1 MTRSRGA
8 ATTGSHTTAGV
19 SDVTTSRR
27 PRRVESPYVAL
38 DRSRC
43 AGCWECI
50 AVCPESVLGKIEIVL
65 HRHVIVRARHA
76 IVRVGDRCS
85 GCRRC
90 IKACAA
96 GALSDRGGSP
106 SRGLQCSLSLADES
120 GHDTEIV

>member
-1 MTRSRGA
+1 MTRPDNAKMPGSQ
-8 ATTGSHTTAGV
+8 TTGQTAGV
-19 SDVTTSRR
+19 PTPRR

-50 AVCPESVLGKIEIVL
+50 AVCPESVIGKIEIVL

-76 IVRVGDRCS
+76 IVRSGDRCS

-90 IKACAA
+90 IKVCVA
-96 GALSDRGGSP
+96 GALSDRGTGRQP
-106 SRGLQCSLSLADES
+106 DES
-120 GHDTEIV
+120 GHDTETL

>member
-1 MTRSRGA
+1 MTRPRRA
-8 ATTGSHTTAGV
+8 VTTGSQTTSQTAGV
-19 SDVTTSRR
+19 STSRH
-27 PRRVESPYVAL
+27 PRRIESPYVAL

-65 HRHVIVRARHA
+65 HRHVIVKARHA
-76 IVRVGDRCS
+76 IVRAGARCL

-90 IKACAA
+90 IKICAA

-106 SRGLQCSLSLADES
+106 GRDLQRSLSLADECR
-120 GHDTEIV
+120 HDTENL